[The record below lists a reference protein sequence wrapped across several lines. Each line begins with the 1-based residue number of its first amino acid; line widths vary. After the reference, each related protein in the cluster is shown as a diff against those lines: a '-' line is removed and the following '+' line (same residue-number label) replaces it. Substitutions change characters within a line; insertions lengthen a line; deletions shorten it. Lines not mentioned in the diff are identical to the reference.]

1 MAQNKINIAVLLGD
15 PSGIGPELVSK
26 LLSEEITNKANLIV
40 IGEKNI
46 LESGNKISGKSHNL
60 NFVEDFDNID
70 FAKRNK
76 FFLDISEG
84 KNYNYKLSECS
95 KEAGESVLSSLD
107 LALDLAKENKI
118 HAINFGPFNK
128 TSLKLGGNKYSDELH
143 LMAEKLEVKNF
154 FCEFNVIDNFW
165 TARVSSHIPIKE
177 VPEHVKK
184 EKIIKPIKLINEAM
198 KLNGIKSPRVA
209 VQALNPHA
217 EFGTEEKEEIIPAI
231 EEAKKLGINAD
242 GPLPCDTSFITAY
255 KDGNHDCIVGMYHDA
270 LQSGL
275 KAFGFDR
282 GVTVQGGLP
291 LPITTPA
298 HGTAFD
304 IAGKNVANLEPTLNS
319 FKIALTMAENKIDND
334 KNKRN

>member
-1 MAQNKINIAVLLGD
+1 MPQNKINIALLLGD
-15 PSGIGPELVSK
+15 PSGIGPELISK
-26 LLSEEITNKANLIV
+26 LLNKEITNNANIVV

-46 LESGNKISGKSHNL
+46 LEGGNKISGSSQNL
-60 NFVEDFDNID
+60 KYVDNFDQINFEEG
-70 FAKRNK
+70 NK
-76 FFLDISEG
+76 FFLDISNG
-84 KNYNYKLSECS
+84 KDHSYKLSECS
-95 KEAGESVLSSLD
+95 KESGESVLSALN
-107 LALDLAKENKI
+107 LALELAKENKI

-165 TARVSSHIPIKE
+165 TARVTSHIPIKE
-177 VPEHVKK
+177 VPDHVKK
-184 EKIIKPIKLINEAM
+184 EKIMKPIKLINEAM
-198 KLNGIKSPRVA
+198 KLNGIKVPRVA

-217 EFGTEEKEEIIPAI
+217 EFGTEEKDEIIPAI

-255 KDGNHDCIVGMYHDA
+255 KNKNHDCIVGMYHDA

-291 LPITTPA
+291 VPITTPA

-319 FKIALTMAENKIDND
+319 FKIALTMAENK
-334 KNKRN
+334 NKQ

>member
-70 FAKRNK
+70 FAKGDK
-76 FFLDISEG
+76 FFLDISNG
-84 KNYNYKLSECS
+84 KNHNYKLSECS
-95 KEAGESVLSSLD
+95 KEAGESVLTSLN

-198 KLNGIKSPRVA
+198 K
-209 VQALNPHA
+209 
-217 EFGTEEKEEIIPAI
+217 
-231 EEAKKLGINAD
+231 
-242 GPLPCDTSFITAY
+242 
-255 KDGNHDCIVGMYHDA
+255 
-270 LQSGL
+270 
-275 KAFGFDR
+275 
-282 GVTVQGGLP
+282 
-291 LPITTPA
+291 
-298 HGTAFD
+298 
-304 IAGKNVANLEPTLNS
+304 
-319 FKIALTMAENKIDND
+319 
-334 KNKRN
+334 

>member
-1 MAQNKINIAVLLGD
+1 MAQNKINIAILLGD

-26 LLSEEITNKANLIV
+26 LLSEEITNKANIII

-46 LESGNKISGKSHNL
+46 LESGNKISGITHNL
-60 NFVEDFDNID
+60 NFVENFDSID
-70 FAKRNK
+70 FAKDNK

-95 KEAGESVLSSLD
+95 KEAGESVLASLN

-319 FKIALTMAENKIDND
+319 FKIALTMAENKN
-334 KNKRN
+334 N

>member
-26 LLSEEITNKANLIV
+26 LLSEEITNKANIII

-46 LESGNKISGKSHNL
+46 LESGNKISGITHNL
-60 NFVEDFDNID
+60 NFVENFDSID
-70 FAKRNK
+70 FAKDNK

-95 KEAGESVLSSLD
+95 KEAGESVLASLN

-198 KLNGIKSPRVA
+198 KLNGIKNPRVA

-231 EEAKKLGINAD
+231 EEAKKLGIDAD
-242 GPLPCDTSFITAY
+242 GPLPCDTSSITAY
-255 KDGNHDCIVGMYHDA
+255 KNGNHDCIVGMYHDA

-291 LPITTPA
+291 VPITTPA

-304 IAGKNVANLEPTLNS
+304 IAGIISSFSSVPNS
-319 FKIALTMAENKIDND
+319 A
-334 KNKRN
+334 